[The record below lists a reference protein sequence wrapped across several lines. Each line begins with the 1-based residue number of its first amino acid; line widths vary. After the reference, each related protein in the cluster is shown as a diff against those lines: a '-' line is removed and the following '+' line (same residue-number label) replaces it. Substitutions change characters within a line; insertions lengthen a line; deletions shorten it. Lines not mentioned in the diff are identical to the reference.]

1 MSSYT
6 PRLKLNPNV
15 LRVPIVPGCDPTKAY
30 GNLYDR
36 GVRGIVLEAFGV
48 GNMPGSGIETE
59 GWIPWLRS
67 QRERGMVVYLTSQC
81 ESGDLHPELYA
92 TGSLAMEMGA
102 EAGPMMTP
110 ECAVVKLML
119 CLAYPNLPITLPLA
133 GEL

>member
-1 MSSYT
+1 M
-6 PRLKLNPNV
+6 

-48 GNMPGSGIETE
+48 EMPGAGSRRRDG
-59 GWIPWLRS
+59 S
-67 QRERGMVVYLTSQC
+67 VVAFAARTRDGGVSHQ
-81 ESGDLHPELYA
+81 SVRVGDLHPELYA

-110 ECAVVKLML
+110 ECVVKLML